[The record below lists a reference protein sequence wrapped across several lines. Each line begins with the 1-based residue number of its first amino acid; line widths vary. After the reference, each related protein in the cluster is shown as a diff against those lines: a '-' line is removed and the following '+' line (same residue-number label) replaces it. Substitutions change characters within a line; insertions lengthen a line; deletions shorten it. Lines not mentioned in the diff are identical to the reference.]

1 MNKVLTRIDGRVLT
15 VTINRPEAM
24 NALDPETQA
33 LMSDAFDAFAADAT
47 LWVAVVRGAGGRAF
61 SAGGDIRAM
70 RTALEGGAPY
80 TIPATGYGGL
90 TSRFDLDKPVIAAV
104 EGIAMGG
111 GFEVAL
117 ACDLVLA
124 TRSATFALPEPR
136 IGAVAYAG
144 GMHRLPRQI
153 GMKRAMDLLLTGR
166 SLDAVQAAEWGLV
179 NEVVDDGA
187 MDAAIERWCARLCA
201 NAPLAL
207 RATKAAVRD
216 GLSLPLD
223 EAIRRQDAGG
233 YPGIEAMR
241 GSRDVVEGITAFN
254 EKRAPRWEAR

>member
-1 MNKVLTRIDGRVLT
+1 MSKVLTRTDGHVLT

-33 LMSDAFDAFAADAT
+33 LMSAAFDAFAADDR

-80 TIPATGYGGL
+80 TIPPTGYGGL

-104 EGIAMGG
+104 EGLAMGG

-124 TRSATFALPEPR
+124 TRASTFALPEPR

-153 GMKRAMDLLLTGR
+153 GMKRAMELLLTGR
-166 SLDAVQAAEWGLV
+166 AIDAEQAAAWGLV
-179 NEVVDDGA
+179 NEVVADDA
-187 MDAAIERWCARLCA
+187 MDVAIARWCALLCA

-207 RATKAAVRD
+207 RATKATVRD
-216 GLSLPLD
+216 GLALPLD
-223 EAIRRQDAGG
+223 EAIARQDAGG
-233 YPGIEAMR
+233 YPAIEAMR
-241 GSRDVVEGITAFN
+241 GSRDVIEGVLAFN
-254 EKRAPRWEAR
+254 DKRAPVWEGR

>member
-1 MNKVLTRIDGRVLT
+1 MSKVLTRTDGHVLT
-15 VTINRPEAM
+15 ITINRPEAM

-33 LMSDAFDAFAADAT
+33 LMSDAFDDFAADDA

-111 GFEVAL
+111 GFEVAM

-124 TRSATFALPEPR
+124 TRSASFALPEPR

-153 GMKRAMDLLLTGR
+153 GMKRAMELLLTAR
-166 SLDAVQAAEWGLV
+166 SIDAAQAAQWGLV

-187 MDAAIERWCARLCA
+187 LDAAIARWCELLCA

-216 GLSLPLD
+216 GLALPVD

-233 YPGIEAMR
+233 YPAIEAMR
-241 GSRDVVEGITAFN
+241 GSRDVVEGIMAFN
-254 EKRAPRWEAR
+254 QKRAPVWEGR

>member
-1 MNKVLTRIDGRVLT
+1 MSKVLTRIDGHVLT

-33 LMSDAFDAFAADAT
+33 LMSAAFDAFAADDE
-47 LWVAVVRGAGGRAF
+47 LWIAVVRGAGGRAF

-70 RTALEGGAPY
+70 RNALEGGAPY

-111 GFEVAL
+111 GFEVAM

-124 TRSATFALPEPR
+124 TRSASFALPEPR

-153 GMKRAMDLLLTGR
+153 GMKRAMELLLTAR
-166 SLDAVQAAEWGLV
+166 SIDAEQAAEWGLV
-179 NEVVDDGA
+179 NEVVEEGG
-187 MDAAIERWCARLCA
+187 MEAAIARWCALLCA

-216 GLSLPLD
+216 GLQLPLD

-233 YPGIEAMR
+233 YPAIEAMR
-241 GSRDVVEGITAFN
+241 GSRDVVEGIMAFN
-254 EKRAPRWEAR
+254 QKRAPSWEGR

>member
-1 MNKVLTRIDGRVLT
+1 MTI
-15 VTINRPEAM
+15 TINRPEAM

-33 LMSDAFDAFAADAT
+33 LMSDAFDDFAADDA

-111 GFEVAL
+111 GFEVAM

-124 TRSATFALPEPR
+124 TRSASFALPEPR

-153 GMKRAMDLLLTGR
+153 GMKRAMELLLTAR
-166 SLDAVQAAEWGLV
+166 SIDAAQAAQWGLV

-187 MDAAIERWCARLCA
+187 LDAAIARWCELLCA

-216 GLSLPLD
+216 GLALPVD

-233 YPGIEAMR
+233 YPAIEAMR
-241 GSRDVVEGITAFN
+241 GSRDVVEGIMAFN
-254 EKRAPRWEAR
+254 QKRAPVWEGR

>member
-1 MNKVLTRIDGRVLT
+1 MSKVLTRIDGHVLT

-33 LMSDAFDAFAADAT
+33 LMAAAFDAFAADDE
-47 LWVAVVRGAGGRAF
+47 LWIAVVRGAGGRAF

-70 RTALEGGAPY
+70 RAALEGGTPY

-111 GFEVAL
+111 GFEVAM

-124 TRSATFALPEPR
+124 TRSSSFALPEPR

-153 GMKRAMDLLLTGR
+153 GMKRAMELLLTAR
-166 SLDAVQAAEWGLV
+166 TLDAGQAAEWGLV
-179 NEVVDDGA
+179 NELVDDGGL
-187 MDAAIERWCARLCA
+187 DAAIARWCALLCA

-216 GLSLPLD
+216 GLSFPLD
-223 EAIRRQDAGG
+223 EAIRRQDAAG
-233 YPGIEAMR
+233 YPAIEAMR
-241 GSRDVVEGITAFN
+241 GSRDVIEGIIAFN
-254 EKRAPRWEAR
+254 ERRAPQWQGR

>member
-1 MNKVLTRIDGRVLT
+1 MSKVLTRIDGRVMT

-33 LMSDAFDAFAADAT
+33 LMAEAFEAFAADDE

-80 TIPATGYGGL
+80 RIPDSGYGGL

-117 ACDLVLA
+117 ACDIVLA
-124 TRSATFALPEPR
+124 SRNASFALPEPR

-166 SLDAVQAAEWGLV
+166 AIGADQAEVWGLV
-179 NEVVDDGA
+179 NEVVEEGG
-187 MDAAIERWCARLCA
+187 MDAAIARWCEALCA

-207 RATKAAVRD
+207 RATKAAVREGI
-216 GLSLPLD
+216 GLPVD

-233 YPGIEAMR
+233 YAAIEAMR
-241 GSRDVVEGITAFN
+241 ASRDVVEGIMAFN
-254 EKRAPRWEAR
+254 EKRAPVWEGR

>member
-1 MNKVLTRIDGRVLT
+1 VSKVLTRTDGHVLT
-15 VTINRPEAM
+15 ITINRPEAM

-33 LMSDAFDAFAADAT
+33 LMSDAFDDFAADDA

-111 GFEVAL
+111 GFEVAM

-124 TRSATFALPEPR
+124 TRSASFALPEPR

-153 GMKRAMDLLLTGR
+153 GMKRAMELLLTAR
-166 SLDAVQAAEWGLV
+166 SIDAAQAAQWGLV

-187 MDAAIERWCARLCA
+187 LDAAIARWCELLCA

-216 GLSLPLD
+216 GLALPVD

-233 YPGIEAMR
+233 YPAIEAMR
-241 GSRDVVEGITAFN
+241 GSRDVVEGIMAFN
-254 EKRAPRWEAR
+254 QKRAPVWEGR

>member
-1 MNKVLTRIDGRVLT
+1 MSKLLSRIDGRVMT

-33 LMSDAFDAFAADAT
+33 LMAQAFDAFAADAE

-80 TIPATGYGGL
+80 RIPESGYGGL

-117 ACDLVLA
+117 ACDIVLA
-124 TRSATFALPEPR
+124 SRNASFALPEPR

-166 SLDAVQAAEWGLV
+166 AIGASQAEAWGLV
-179 NEVVDDGA
+179 NEVVEEGG
-187 MDAAIERWCARLCA
+187 MDAAIARWCEALCA

-207 RATKAAVRD
+207 RATKAAVRE
-216 GLSLPLD
+216 GLGLPVD

-233 YPGIEAMR
+233 YVAIETMR
-241 GSRDVVEGITAFN
+241 ASRDVVEGIMAFN
-254 EKRAPRWEAR
+254 EKRAPVWEGR

>member
-1 MNKVLTRIDGRVLT
+1 MSKVLTRIDGHVLT

-33 LMSDAFDAFAADAT
+33 LMSEAFDAFAADDE
-47 LWVAVVRGAGGRAF
+47 LWIAVVRGAGGRAF

-70 RTALEGGAPY
+70 RAALEGGAPY
-80 TIPATGYGGL
+80 TIPSSGYGGL
-90 TSRFDLDKPVIAAV
+90 TSRLDLDKPVIAAV

-111 GFEVAL
+111 GFEVAM

-124 TRSATFALPEPR
+124 SRSASFALPEPR

-153 GMKRAMDLLLTGR
+153 GMKRAMELLLTAR
-166 SLDAVQAAEWGLV
+166 SIDAEQAAAWGVV

-187 MDAAIERWCARLCA
+187 MDAAIARWCEVLCA

-207 RATKAAVRD
+207 RATKAGVRD
-216 GLSLPLD
+216 GLALPLD
-223 EAIRRQDAGG
+223 EAIHRQDAGG
-233 YPGIEAMR
+233 YPAIEAMR
-241 GSRDVVEGITAFN
+241 GSRDVVEGIMAFN
-254 EKRAPRWEAR
+254 QKRAPVWEGR

>member
-1 MNKVLTRIDGRVLT
+1 MSKVLTHIDGHVLT

-33 LMSDAFDAFAADAT
+33 LMSAAFDAYAADDA
-47 LWVAVVRGAGGRAF
+47 LWVAIVRGAGGRAF

-80 TIPATGYGGL
+80 TIPPTGYGGL

-111 GFEVAL
+111 GFEVAM

-124 TRSATFALPEPR
+124 TRASSFALPEPR

-144 GMHRLPRQI
+144 GMHRLPRQV
-153 GMKRAMDLLLTGR
+153 GMKRAMELLLTAR
-166 SLDAVQAAEWGLV
+166 SIGAEQAAEWGLI
-179 NEVVDDGA
+179 NEVVEEGG
-187 MDAAIERWCARLCA
+187 MDAALARWCALLCA

-216 GLSLPLD
+216 GLALPVD
-223 EAIRRQDAGG
+223 EAIRRQDEGG

-241 GSRDVVEGITAFN
+241 SSRDVNEGVMAFN
-254 EKRAPRWEAR
+254 EKRAPAWEGR